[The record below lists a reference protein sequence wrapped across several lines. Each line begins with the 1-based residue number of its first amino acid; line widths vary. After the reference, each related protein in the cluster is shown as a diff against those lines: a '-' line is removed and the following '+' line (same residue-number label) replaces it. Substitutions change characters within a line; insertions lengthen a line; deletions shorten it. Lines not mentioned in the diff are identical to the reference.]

1 MKVIDKLKFGMP
13 VTIVCLGDS
22 ITFGYKP
29 NAKGVEQVEIP
40 YPAMLE
46 KLLRKKYNYND
57 IVVINS
63 GVPGWQIGQALKNF
77 DSKVLDFKPDMC
89 IIMYGINDARG
100 SLKGGLPL
108 LKSMYELKYKIV
120 LDKLLEN
127 EIQPLLLTS
136 TYAHAWRLEEF
147 VCIVKK
153 IACDYQVPVV
163 NNYEGVI
170 KLVEELKISMKVAI
184 PDKIHLRDDLY
195 KYIAIN
201 IIEQEF

>member
-1 MKVIDKLKFGMP
+1 MNVTDKLKFGMP

-29 NAKGVEQVEIP
+29 NVRGVEQVEIP
-40 YPAMLE
+40 YPTMLE
-46 KLLRKKYNYND
+46 KLLKEKYKYDD

-63 GVPGWQIGQALKNF
+63 GVPGWQIGQALKNI
-77 DSKVLDFKPDMC
+77 DEKVLDFKPDMC

-100 SLKGGLPL
+100 SLAGGLPL
-108 LKSMYELKYKIV
+108 LKSMYELKYKMV

-127 EIQPLLLTS
+127 KIQPLLLTA

-153 IACDYQVPVV
+153 IGDDYQIPVV

-170 KLVEELKISMKVAI
+170 KLVEELQLSMKDAL
-184 PDKIHLRDDLY
+184 PDKIHLREDLY

-201 IIEQEF
+201 IMDQEF